1 VIPKLE
7 ELLDPV
13 TEVTTDGNITDD
25 SKEDLCLYIDHDIN
39 LKPKLVDYTIE
50 EKNNMPGII
59 INDDS
64 QQRWSPIN
72 VSSRQ
77 GKVVQ
82 LRNLNL
88 RPGMR
93 PRE

>member
-1 VIPKLE
+1 LDPVTQVIPKIE

-39 LKPKLVDYTIE
+39 LKPKLADYTIE

-64 QQRWSPIN
+64 
-72 VSSRQ
+72 
-77 GKVVQ
+77 
-82 LRNLNL
+82 
-88 RPGMR
+88 
-93 PRE
+93 